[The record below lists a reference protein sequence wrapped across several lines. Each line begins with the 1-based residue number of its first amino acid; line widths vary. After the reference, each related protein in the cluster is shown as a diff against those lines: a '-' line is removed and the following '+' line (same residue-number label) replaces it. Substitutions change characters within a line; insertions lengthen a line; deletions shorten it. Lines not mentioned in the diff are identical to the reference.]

1 MFKALYCFFGIHPGT
16 YWNVVS
22 LLPYEPCRL
31 GSVRLVA
38 ARDVWKKTY
47 FDEKKKTL
55 PLEDEAQR
63 MQQELETLH
72 KRFMSH
78 LETDTKDTGK
88 KKEQKNTQ
96 KVISF
101 SQSIASFSKKKN

>member
-1 MFKALYCFFGIHPGT
+1 M
-16 YWNVVS
+16 
-22 LLPYEPCRL
+22 
-31 GSVRLVA
+31 RLVT

-88 KKEQKNTQ
+88 KEQKNTQ
-96 KVISF
+96 KVMSF
-101 SQSIASFSKKKN
+101 KLLLLPKKKKIKPIGLIS

>member
-1 MFKALYCFFGIHPGT
+1 M
-16 YWNVVS
+16 
-22 LLPYEPCRL
+22 
-31 GSVRLVA
+31 RLVT

-96 KVISF
+96 KVMSF
-101 SQSIASFSKKKN
+101 TVYCFSLKKKMKPIGLIS